1 MNASARPVTVCL
13 NAAKMSFQRQ
23 FDDTN
28 PVHPAAYH
36 AWALDPPRARVGAGG
51 DGPER
56 LNRMSVSAAM
66 VDEPH
71 QQLSRIAGRIA
82 GARRDDRDAVDGQF
96 EQR

>member
-1 MNASARPVTVCL
+1 MNVFRAPVTVSW
-13 NAAKMSFQRQ
+13 NAANMSFQRP
-23 FDDTN
+23 FDVTN
-28 PVHPAAYH
+28 PVHPAADH

-56 LNRMSVSAAM
+56 LDRVSVSAAM

-71 QQLSRIAGRIA
+71 QQFPRIAGRIA
-82 GARRDDRDAVDGQF
+82 GARRHDRDAVDGQF